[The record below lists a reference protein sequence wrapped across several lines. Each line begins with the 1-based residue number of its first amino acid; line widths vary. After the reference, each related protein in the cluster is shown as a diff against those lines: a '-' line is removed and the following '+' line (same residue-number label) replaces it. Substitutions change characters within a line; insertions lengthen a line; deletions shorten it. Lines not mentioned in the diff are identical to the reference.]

1 MEKNKEPKALMSHNI
16 ELYASKE
23 VKENA
28 LALEGKSCQPEIQK
42 PQESSKR
49 IMTSCVKQA
58 AKITFA

>member
-1 MEKNKEPKALMSHNI
+1 MSHNI